1 MDDDKKVVD
10 PTTSMLS
17 EFAKLIQEGKKAKE
31 EAEAKKKQT
40 FFEKYKI
47 ENTEL
52 NPFSFISELAK
63 LKHEA
68 ETPQEEIV
76 EEVIPEP
83 IVEEKKQSASELLAE
98 LASLIQQGKSAN
110 KEVFEENEEHLEPFV
125 AEMVQEI
132 VELQQEE
139 IKEEVKE
146 EPKPVDLISRTV
158 ESITKVAEQSKVNEV
173 TNLFSTPEPD
183 KTSPNFKAIQN
194 KLKSLEQWVSKI
206 SSAGPGSG
214 SYWLNDLGDTD
225 KASLQNATD
234 GQVLTFSADIGKW
247 TAQDGG
253 GGGGGTVD
261 TVARTIANR
270 ASANTVII
278 QGVDDTQ
285 NTRIG
290 GVETSIINQNNS
302 ITNLQNVNVTQ
313 NNNITTVTGLAQAA
327 FDKANTFV
335 DTYTDQYARDR
346 ANSGISLAQSSYDY
360 ANTITIPAIIDQP
373 ARNTANNASSNTVVI
388 QGIDLWQNNQITY
401 VNQFAQSAY
410 DKANT
415 FVDTYTDQ
423 YARDRANSGI
433 NLAQSAY
440 DYANTLSSGGSG
452 IDQWVRDKAN
462 SASSNTIIT
471 QGVDITQNTRLN
483 SIETINVNQNTTIGI
498 IQNVDLWQNN
508 QITYVNQFA
517 QSAYDKANTF
527 VDTYTDQYARDTAN
541 LALSIDNTQNTRIQ
555 SLETVNVNQNTSI
568 SIIQGVDNTQ
578 NTNITAV
585 NNFAQGAYDRA
596 NVQSDWNA
604 ATSSNAA
611 FILNKPTLVTTL
623 NDLTDVTVTGPT
635 NNQVLSYNTT
645 LNQWINQSPTA
656 ISANAAAGYYG
667 SFYDTTAQVVSAAGA
682 NAAMMFN
689 HTAESNGIIIDPAA
703 NTHVKVLYSGTYN
716 FQFSSQF
723 HNTGG
728 GGSGTLVTVWF
739 AVNGQKITDS
749 ATYITVNTN
758 SPYIVAAWNLILTL
772 NAGDYLQM
780 YWSADNDHIIM
791 DYLAATP
798 NFPAAPSVILTAQ
811 QVTNV
816 IDAMA
821 NAAFDKANTASA
833 NTIVLQGVDATQN
846 TRLNA
851 LETVNTNQNTSITI
865 IQGVDL
871 TQNTNITNA
880 DAKAQAAFN
889 YANTAITTSGGSI
902 TGRLNVTYTPA
913 STIGTTLQLT
923 AANTIGGTGYGDF
936 IKFTNTSGGATLP
949 NKTIRMNNLGSIEII
964 DSNYGN
970 NIFNLSDGGD
980 LTIKGNFITAN
991 RPGFRVIGAGVN
1003 ITATTTL
1010 VGTTHFTVDYNQGS
1024 QLNTSTGIFTA
1035 PIAGLYQVNL
1045 LARFSGSASIAAIQ
1059 VQKTSGGTTTTQVYI
1074 EWAGNST
1081 AYHMGGSAVTKLAAG
1096 DTLKCVVT
1104 SGTVTFDSNDNWSVA
1119 YIG

>member
-68 ETPQEEIV
+68 ETPEEEIV

-206 SSAGPGSG
+206 SSAGAGSG

-225 KASLQNATD
+225 KVSLQNATD
-234 GQVLTFSADIGKW
+234 GQVLTFSAAIGKW

-261 TVARTIANR
+261 TVARTIANA

-278 QGVDDTQ
+278 QGVDVTQ

-290 GVETSIINQNNS
+290 NVETS

-346 ANSGISLAQSSYDY
+346 ANSGISLAQSAYNY
-360 ANTITIPAIIDQP
+360 ANTIIIPVIIDQT
-373 ARNTANNASSNTVVI
+373 ARNTANTASANTVAT
-388 QGIDLWQNNQITY
+388 QGVDSWQNSQITL

-423 YARDRANSGI
+423 VARD
-433 NLAQSAY
+433 
-440 DYANTLSSGGSG
+440 T
-452 IDQWVRDKAN
+452 AN
-462 SASSNTIIT
+462 SASSNTIT
-471 QGVDITQNTRLN
+471 LQN
-483 SIETINVNQNTTIGI
+483 
-498 IQNVDLWQNN
+498 
-508 QITYVNQFA
+508 
-517 QSAYDKANTF
+517 
-527 VDTYTDQYARDTAN
+527 
-541 LALSIDNTQNTRIQ
+541 
-555 SLETVNVNQNTSI
+555 
-568 SIIQGVDNTQ
+568 
-578 NTNITAV
+578 
-585 NNFAQGAYDRA
+585 
-596 NVQSDWNA
+596 
-604 ATSSNAA
+604 
-611 FILNKPTLVTTL
+611 
-623 NDLTDVTVTGPT
+623 
-635 NNQVLSYNTT
+635 
-645 LNQWINQSPTA
+645 
-656 ISANAAAGYYG
+656 
-667 SFYDTTAQVVSAAGA
+667 
-682 NAAMMFN
+682 
-689 HTAESNGIIIDPAA
+689 
-703 NTHVKVLYSGTYN
+703 
-716 FQFSSQF
+716 
-723 HNTGG
+723 
-728 GGSGTLVTVWF
+728 
-739 AVNGQKITDS
+739 
-749 ATYITVNTN
+749 
-758 SPYIVAAWNLILTL
+758 
-772 NAGDYLQM
+772 
-780 YWSADNDHIIM
+780 
-791 DYLAATP
+791 
-798 NFPAAPSVILTAQ
+798 
-811 QVTNV
+811 
-816 IDAMA
+816 
-821 NAAFDKANTASA
+821 
-833 NTIVLQGVDATQN
+833 VDATQN

-851 LETVNTNQNTSITI
+851 LETVNINQNTSITI

-871 TQNTNITNA
+871 TQNTQIAGIQGVDNTQNTNITNA

-936 IKFTNTSGGATLP
+936 IKFTNTSGNATLP

-970 NIFNLSDGGD
+970 NIFNLSDSGD

-1024 QLNTSTGIFTA
+1024 HLNTSTGIFTA

-1059 VQKTSGGTTTTQVYI
+1059 VQKTSGGTTTTQVYV